1 MIKTNL
7 VTSLEKCFPE
17 QHPDEFETLS
27 ELSALVGE
35 RISVQ
40 LIYRAY
46 GEDCVHRDW
55 GKILVDGFGQS
66 EVTVRTVECIPSLL
80 PCYPGKSD
88 DNFIKTQVGLYPD
101 LLLPLGNENRVPV
114 VVNELRSVWI
124 TLETDVSRIG
134 VNRVQIKLTDLD
146 GQVLAS
152 HDLKLEVLPASLPE
166 QELIVTQWFH
176 GDCIAHYYD
185 CKVFSAKWWKIVEN
199 FVKTAVKNGQ
209 NMLLTPVFTSP
220 LDTEI
225 GRERLTVQLVDVTV
239 ENGEYLFGYEKL
251 DKWLAMCD
259 RCGIK
264 YYEIS
269 HLFTQWGAAH
279 APKIMAKVN
288 GKEKRIFGW
297 ETDAAGEEYSK
308 FIRSFLIDFIAH
320 MKKLGRDHLC
330 YYHVSDEPNRDN
342 LEQYVKSKAV
352 VADLLKDYN
361 VADALSHKEFYDSG
375 AVTLPIVANDAIQ
388 PFIDA
393 KIPRLW
399 TYYCCGQSINVSNRF
414 FAMPSCRNRC
424 IGAQLFYYDI
434 EGFLQWGYNFYSSYG
449 SLSSVNP
456 YLDSTGNYFVPSGD
470 AYSVYPAQNGEAYE
484 SLRLA
489 VFNEALQDLRAFRL
503 CASLIGKEKTAEAL
517 RSVFGEIRF
526 DRCARTAKEVI
537 EAREKINA
545 LIKTQLKNN
554 NTK

>member
-17 QHPDEFETLS
+17 QHPEEFETINK
-27 ELSALVGE
+27 LSALKGE

-46 GEDCVHRDW
+46 GENIIHRDW
-55 GKILVDGFGQS
+55 GKITAEGFPQFNI
-66 EVTVRTVECIPSLL
+66 TVRSVECIPSLL
-80 PCYPGKSD
+80 PCYPGKYD
-88 DNFIKTQVGLYPD
+88 DNYLKTQAGLYPD
-101 LLLPLGNENRVPV
+101 LLLPLGNENCLPI
-114 VVNELRSVWI
+114 VVNELRSAWI
-124 TLETDVSRIG
+124 TFETDDDCIG
-134 VNRVQIKLTDLD
+134 LNTVKINLTDRN
-146 GQVLAS
+146 GNILAQ
-152 HDLKLEVLPASLPE
+152 HTLELEVLPVALPK
-166 QELIVTQWFH
+166 QKLIVTQWFH
-176 GDCIAHYYD
+176 SDCIANYYN
-185 CKVFSAKWWKIVEN
+185 CKVFSSKWWKIVEN

-220 LDTEI
+220 LDTEV

-239 ENGEYLFGYEKL
+239 KDGDYLFGYEKL
-251 DKWLAMCD
+251 DKWLEMCD
-259 RCGIK
+259 RCGIE

-269 HLFTQWGAAH
+269 HFFTQWGAAH

-297 ETDAAGEEYSK
+297 ETDASGQEYSK
-308 FIRSFLIDFIAH
+308 FIRSFLTDFIAH
-320 MKKLGRDHLC
+320 MKKLGRDKRC
-330 YYHVSDEPNRDN
+330 YYHISDEPNQNN
-342 LEQYVKSKAV
+342 LNQYVKSKAV
-352 VADLLKDYN
+352 IADLLNDYN
-361 VADALSHKEFYDSG
+361 VMDALSHKEFYDSG

-393 KIPRLW
+393 KVARLW

-424 IGAQLFYYDI
+424 IGAQMFYYDI

-449 SLSSVNP
+449 SLSAVNP

-484 SLRLA
+484 SLRLT
-489 VFNEALQDLRAFRL
+489 VFNEALQDLRAFEL
-503 CASLIGKEKTAEAL
+503 CASFIGKEKTSQEL
-517 RSVFGEIRF
+517 ESVLGEIRF
-526 DRCARTAKEVI
+526 DRCARSAKEVI
-537 EAREKINA
+537 SAREKINA
-545 LIKTQLKNN
+545 LIKKHILE
-554 NTK
+554 